1 VPLFIGKAFYGF
13 FVLSDLASVNKLNW
27 EDRDLIF
34 AVSKQLGNYI
44 SLHEA
49 NEQLAQAK
57 QFDAFHR
64 MSAFLVH
71 DLKNVQAQLSLV
83 SSNAAKHRN
92 NPDFIDDVFETV
104 DSATSRLG
112 HVLSQLR
119 NKQLVQSSTS
129 VTNIN
134 QLIEQVVAQR
144 NLNSPQV
151 SFEAASDCHM
161 AIDYDTF
168 YAVINH
174 LLQNAQEATSVN
186 GSVKISLYQQDQL
199 ICLKI
204 ADNGSGMSADFIA
217 KRLYKPF
224 DTTKGNAGMGIG
236 VFEAKQFV
244 EGIAGTI
251 KVESIE
257 GKGTTFTLSLPI

>member
-1 VPLFIGKAFYGF
+1 
-13 FVLSDLASVNKLNW
+13 
-27 EDRDLIF
+27 LIF

-112 HVLSQLR
+112 HV
-119 NKQLVQSSTS
+119 
-129 VTNIN
+129 
-134 QLIEQVVAQR
+134 
-144 NLNSPQV
+144 
-151 SFEAASDCHM
+151 
-161 AIDYDTF
+161 
-168 YAVINH
+168 
-174 LLQNAQEATSVN
+174 
-186 GSVKISLYQQDQL
+186 
-199 ICLKI
+199 
-204 ADNGSGMSADFIA
+204 
-217 KRLYKPF
+217 
-224 DTTKGNAGMGIG
+224 
-236 VFEAKQFV
+236 
-244 EGIAGTI
+244 
-251 KVESIE
+251 
-257 GKGTTFTLSLPI
+257 